1 MDFLLSVDLGVKTG
15 LAMFSSEGRL
25 LWFRSQ
31 NFGNAARLRKAIPWL
46 LNEEEDL
53 SHLVIEGGGPLLK
66 IWDAFLEKRNIEVI
80 KTMADNWRH
89 DLLLDREQR
98 RAKSAKANAVIYA
111 RRVIEKLSD
120 HKATSLNAD
129 AAEAIMIGLWA
140 SKKLGWIGNVNTIL
154 R

>member
-15 LAMFSSEGRL
+15 LAMFSSDGRL

-46 LNEEEDL
+46 LNEEEEL

-66 IWDAFLEKRNIEVI
+66 IWDSFLEKRNIQVI
-80 KTMADNWRH
+80 KAMADHWRR

-98 RAKSAKANAVIYA
+98 RAKPAKASAMVYA

-120 HKATSLNAD
+120 HKATSLNED
-129 AAEAIMIGLWA
+129 AAEAILIGLWA
-140 SKKLGWIGNVNTIL
+140 AKKLGWFSNVNAIL